1 MTCNDSKIFFSLFSP
16 WMQLNRTSLRNHKGH
31 TRNPAQ
37 LQTWLYFQSD
47 KYYIKAK
54 FLCKYHTT
62 GETNIP
68 KEGIQELCLREKIGE
83 GKIHFHLTI
92 FSWQRSLVCNP
103 YFPVLS
109 EVHNFSE
116 KFYRE
121 YHIKFWQN
129 MLTQTNAAALLV
141 FILLLKDENL
151 LGFCFVPWIIIIPT
165 VEAVV

>member
-1 MTCNDSKIFFSLFSP
+1 
-16 WMQLNRTSLRNHKGH
+16 MQISHHWGDKHSQRGHPRTLPQRK
-31 TRNPAQ
+31 R
-37 LQTWLYFQSD
+37 
-47 KYYIKAK
+47 
-54 FLCKYHTT
+54 
-62 GETNIP
+62 
-68 KEGIQELCLREKIGE
+68 GE

-121 YHIKFWQN
+121 YHVKFWQN

-151 LGFCFVPWIIIIPT
+151 LGFCHIKGLWRISHLILMCVGCSVVSDSLLPHGLYIPWNSPG
-165 VEAVV
+165 